1 MELDRY
7 RPILNNRV
15 YPNTSLE
22 QARADVAWYK
32 ACGYSGF
39 AINGR
44 AKEPINDLMDW
55 LPGFLDSCKNYVQAA
70 KEAGMNVWIFD
81 EWGYPSGTACGQV
94 LAEERFRSKKYR
106 ICYDLILEPGQ
117 AVRLPLPEHFVS
129 ACAFPVDYHSFYS
142 PKGKGIRIFP
152 EGERLYYVAS
162 SKTRL
167 VAVGWEYLSFVTH
180 TMKKHTEDDP
190 TVGTIDVISREAVAK
205 FLRCMHE
212 WYAEPLGAEFGKTVQ
227 GFFYDEPEICYDFPY
242 TEELSE
248 AFRQQHGYPLE
259 DILPE
264 LLAWKSN
271 TCLIS
276 INDAHARLQQEFT
289 DYSNTWNDL
298 LARNFYG
305 QIQQWCHTHNLLS
318 VGHQDLDN
326 NLETLRTV
334 SGDFWKNN
342 RYNDRPGIDVIWDQ
356 IAPDKFVD
364 FPRYAGC
371 AKRTYG
377 ASGAISE
384 TFGEMGPC
392 MYPDRMRYI
401 MEQQILRGVDQFF
414 LYANH
419 DPEDLNVRHFAA
431 AVNDRITR
439 TAQLCNRGTTGA
451 QTAIYVPMDNIAFWA
466 NHKDPHLHN
475 TNPQAWQAVDALA
488 QQLCYFPM
496 DYDYAWQGTLDTLI
510 ARGIRTLLLAAQTEL
525 SAQEAAAARAFAAQG
540 GQIVSIGKPCL
551 PLEDIA
557 QHYPLASQWLQQQN
571 NSLQLQG
578 IGENTLR
585 ISMTT
590 RHTEDGMLYFLL
602 NESNSPAIVNT
613 HVSQSSWLELDQTS
627 GVWQAADMHCLLYFE
642 ARELKIFCCP
652 DKPVLEKPLQRSGER
667 ILTNWTFTG
676 PDGISQHLDRL
687 KPWTELGL
695 ADYTGWVTYEAQ
707 FLWDGGMCEL
717 DLGDVRFSA
726 IVYLDD
732 EEIPLPLAPHR
743 VQRDLSSGTHTLQ
756 IRVLNSNANWMYSG
770 PDNGRSNFTGPYWM
784 RFQYE
789 RAYRECG
796 LLGPVRIRLL
806 K

>member
-32 ACGYSGF
+32 TCGYGGF
-39 AINGR
+39 AINGSTR
-44 AKEPINDLMDW
+44 QPIDDLMQW

-94 LAEERFRSKKYR
+94 LTEERFRAKKHR
-106 ICYDLILEPGQ
+106 ICCDLILEPGQ
-117 AVRLPLPEHFVS
+117 TLQLPAPEHFIS
-129 ACAFPVDYHSFYS
+129 ACAFPIDYRGFYS
-142 PKGKGIRIFP
+142 PKDKGARVLP
-152 EGERLYYVAS
+152 KDGQLSYTANT
-162 SKTRL
+162 KTRL

-180 TMKKHTEDDP
+180 TMKKHAENDP
-190 TVGTIDVISREAVAK
+190 TVGTIDLINREAVAK

-212 WYAEPLGAEFGKTVQ
+212 WYVEPLGAEFGKTVQ
-227 GFFYDEPEICYDFPY
+227 GFFYDEPELCYDFPY
-242 TEELSE
+242 TEELSD
-248 AFRQQHGYPLE
+248 AFIKQHGYSLE

-276 INDAHARLQQEFT
+276 INDAHTRLQQEFT

-298 LARNFYG
+298 LAQNFYG
-305 QIQQWCHTHNLLS
+305 QIQDWCHAHNLLS

-326 NLETLRTV
+326 NLDTLRTV

-342 RYNDRPGIDVIWDQ
+342 RFNDRPGIDVIWDQ
-356 IAPDKFVD
+356 IAPDKFTD

-371 AKRTYG
+371 AKRTYRT
-377 ASGAISE
+377 SGAISE
-384 TFGEMGPC
+384 TFGETGPC
-392 MYPDRMRYI
+392 MYPDRMRYT
-401 MEQQILRGVDQFF
+401 MEHQILRGVDQFF

-419 DPEDLNVRHFAA
+419 DPQDLNVRHFAA
-431 AVNDRITR
+431 AVNDRVTR
-439 TAQLCNRGTTGA
+439 TAQLCNQGTAGA
-451 QTAIYVPMDNIAFWA
+451 QTAIYIPMDDIAFWA

-488 QQLCYFPM
+488 QQLCYYPM
-496 DYDYAWQGTLDTLI
+496 DYDYAWQGTLDTLYD
-510 ARGIRTLLLAAQTEL
+510 RGIRTLLLASQTDL
-525 SAQEAAAARAFAAQG
+525 SEHEASAARAFAAQG

-551 PLEDIA
+551 PLEDIS
-557 QHYPLASQWLQQQN
+557 QHCPIVFQWLR
-571 NSLQLQG
+571 LQDTPLKLHG
-578 IGENTLR
+578 TDGNALR
-585 ISMTT
+585 ISLTS
-590 RHTEDGMLYFLL
+590 RHTEDSVLYFLL
-602 NESNSPAIVNT
+602 NESDTPAT
-613 HVSQSSWLELDQTS
+613 ATAHAAHSSWLELDQNT
-627 GVWQAADMHCLLYFE
+627 GIWQAADLTHPLRFE
-642 ARELKIFCCP
+642 ARELKILRRTNVP
-652 DKPVLEKPLQRSGER
+652 IQKKPLQCSKEQL
-667 ILTNWTFTG
+667 LTNWTFTG
-676 PDGISQHLDRL
+676 PDGDPRPLDQL
-687 KPWTELGL
+687 KPWDELGL
-695 ADYTGWVTYEAQ
+695 ADYTGWATYETE
-707 FLWDGGMCEL
+707 FHWDGGMCEL

-726 IVYLDD
+726 IICLDG
-732 EEIPLPLAPHR
+732 EQIPLPLAPHR
-743 VQRDLSSGTHTLQ
+743 LRRDLSAGSHTLQ
-756 IRVLNSNANWMYSG
+756 VRILNSNANWMYSG

-796 LLGPVRIRLL
+796 LLGPIILRLL